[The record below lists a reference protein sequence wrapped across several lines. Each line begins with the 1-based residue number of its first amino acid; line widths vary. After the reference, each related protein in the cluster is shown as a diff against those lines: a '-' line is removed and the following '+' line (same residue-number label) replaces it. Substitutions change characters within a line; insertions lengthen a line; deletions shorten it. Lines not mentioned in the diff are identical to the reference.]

1 MRERGDLLMG
11 LLFAFLI
18 IFPLGFVVHVSARF
32 PGSLVG
38 SMIGIAAALFMLVPL
53 VHVAARRIAPFG
65 RWLEP
70 RISKRTLLSIH
81 IYAGVLGP
89 ILALIHAA
97 HKFESPLGIALTG
110 TAILVVWSGFVGRY
124 FLIQVTK
131 AIRARESELAVLRLG
146 LDPPLAMADAGDT
159 PNPLKKS
166 RWHFLFAETDALDPA
181 DLSDARTRAEAL
193 ADTEY
198 AVRAERSVSRLF
210 GAWRIIHIATSTL
223 LCALL
228 LLHIWAGYYF
238 GFRWL

>member
-18 IFPLGFVVHVSARF
+18 LFPLGFVIHVSPRF
-32 PGSLVG
+32 PGSLAG
-38 SMIGIAAALFMLVPL
+38 SMVGIAAALLMLVPL
-53 VHVAARRIAPFG
+53 LHVAARRIAPVG
-65 RWLEP
+65 RWLDR

-146 LDPPLAMADAGDT
+146 LDPSSASAGGGE
-159 PNPLKKS
+159 PSHQSKKS
-166 RWHFLFAETDALDPA
+166 RWRFFFADTDALDPE
-181 DLSDARTRAEAL
+181 DLNDARQRAEAL

-210 GAWRIIHIATSTL
+210 GAWRTIHVATSTL
-223 LCALL
+223 LYALL
-228 LLHIWAGYYF
+228 LLHTWAGYYF

>member
-1 MRERGDLLMG
+1 MRERGDILMG
-11 LLFAFLI
+11 LLFAFLV

-32 PGSLVG
+32 PGSLAG
-38 SMIGIAAALFMLVPL
+38 SMIGIAAALLMLVPL
-53 VHVAARRIAPFG
+53 VHVAARRIASFG
-65 RWLEP
+65 RWLDP

-110 TAILVVWSGFVGRY
+110 TALLVVWSGFVGRY

-146 LDPPLAMADAGDT
+146 LDPPPAMTDGGET
-159 PNPLKKS
+159 SNRTKKS
-166 RWHFLFAETDALDPA
+166 RWHFLFADTDELDPA
-181 DLSDARTRAEAL
+181 DLNDAKKRAEAL

-223 LCALL
+223 LYALL

>member
-1 MRERGDLLMG
+1 MRERSDILMA
-11 LLFAFLI
+11 LLFAFLT
-18 IFPLGFVVHVSARF
+18 IFPLGFILHDSPRF
-32 PGSLVG
+32 PGSMSG
-38 SMIGIAAALFMLVPL
+38 SVIGIAAALLMLLPL
-53 VHVAARRIAPFG
+53 VHVAARRIPPFG

-110 TAILVVWSGFVGRY
+110 SAILVVWSGFIGRY
-124 FLIQVTK
+124 FLIQLSK
-131 AIRARESELAVLRLG
+131 AIRARESELAKLQLG
-146 LDPPLAMADAGDT
+146 LDAIPAEDEVSQAGND
-159 PNPLKKS
+159 KS
-166 RWHFLFAETDALDPA
+166 LGLWRFLFAASDSLDPD
-181 DLSDARTRAEAL
+181 DLADARLRAEAL

-198 AVRAERSVSRLF
+198 AVRAERAVSRLF
-210 GAWRIIHIATSTL
+210 GTWRTIHIATSTL
-223 LCALL
+223 LYALL

>member
-1 MRERGDLLMG
+1 MRERGVLLMR

-18 IFPLGFVVHVSARF
+18 LFPLGFVIHVSPRF
-32 PGSLVG
+32 PGSLAG
-38 SMIGIAAALFMLVPL
+38 SMVGIAAALLMLVPL
-53 VHVAARRIAPFG
+53 LHVAARRIAPVG
-65 RWLEP
+65 RWLDR

-131 AIRARESELAVLRLG
+131 AIRARESEHAVLRLG
-146 LDPPLAMADAGDT
+146 LDPSSASAGGGE
-159 PNPLKKS
+159 PSHQSKKS
-166 RWHFLFAETDALDPA
+166 RWRFFFADTDALDPE
-181 DLSDARTRAEAL
+181 DLNDARQRAEAL

-210 GAWRIIHIATSTL
+210 GAWRTIHVATSTL
-223 LCALL
+223 LYAVL
-228 LLHIWAGYYF
+228 LLHIRAGYYF

>member
-18 IFPLGFVVHVSARF
+18 LFPLGFVIHVSPRF
-32 PGSLVG
+32 PGSLAG
-38 SMIGIAAALFMLVPL
+38 SMVGIAAALLMLVPL
-53 VHVAARRIAPFG
+53 LHVAARRIAPVG
-65 RWLEP
+65 RWLDR

-146 LDPPLAMADAGDT
+146 LDPSSASAGGGE
-159 PNPLKKS
+159 PSHQSKKS
-166 RWHFLFAETDALDPA
+166 RWRFFFADTDALDPE
-181 DLSDARTRAEAL
+181 DLNDARQRAEAL

-210 GAWRIIHIATSTL
+210 GAWRTIHVATSTL
-223 LCALL
+223 LYALL